1 MPNTHH
7 RSALEAFRRKLAS
20 LESVPQFAIL
30 GILSGAVTGLVIL
43 AFRTAV
49 EVPLAWLLGG
59 DHEAFESLPVLWQG
73 LLPIAGA
80 LVIGLVFSQIPAASR
95 LVGVVYV
102 LRQLQ
107 SSQGYMSL
115 RNASAQFI
123 GAMLAFWSGQSVGRE
138 GPAIH
143 LGAAASSGIG
153 ALLHLPDNSIRV
165 LVGCGAAAAIAASFN
180 TPIAGVIFS
189 MEVIILEYTISGFVP
204 VILAATTAT
213 LINQVVY
220 GNAPA
225 FVVPPVSMNSF
236 FDLPFLLFEGVAIG
250 MLAACFIFLVRFLNA
265 RAPSRLWQR
274 YLLAGAVTGTAA
286 LAAPEVLGIG
296 YDTVDQALAGSL
308 PLVLLLLICALKLVT
323 SATSVAMGIPAG
335 LIGPT
340 LFIGAAAGGLIGVL
354 GEAIA
359 PDHASSA
366 AFYVALGM
374 GAMMGAVL
382 QAPLG
387 ALMAVME
394 LTHNANII
402 LPAMLVIVTAN
413 LTASHLFRQRSIFL
427 NQMDMLGLSY
437 EANPV
442 SQVLDRT
449 SVASVMTQR
458 FFLASVL
465 SDRAELVS
473 ALDANA
479 DTDYALIQDTENR
492 SFILEPGAV
501 RDYLD
506 AHPEA
511 DTLDLS
517 KIDATKQLVAEIRE
531 QATLKDALRSLN
543 SSGANALAVTSASR
557 RHARTV
563 GIATREQVSQH
574 LQH

>member
-1 MPNTHH
+1 
-7 RSALEAFRRKLAS
+7 
-20 LESVPQFAIL
+20 
-30 GILSGAVTGLVIL
+30 
-43 AFRTAV
+43 
-49 EVPLAWLLGG
+49 
-59 DHEAFESLPVLWQG
+59 
-73 LLPIAGA
+73 
-80 LVIGLVFSQIPAASR
+80 
-95 LVGVVYV
+95 
-102 LRQLQ
+102 
-107 SSQGYMSL
+107 
-115 RNASAQFI
+115 
-123 GAMLAFWSGQSVGRE
+123 
-138 GPAIH
+138 
-143 LGAAASSGIG
+143 
-153 ALLHLPDNSIRV
+153 
-165 LVGCGAAAAIAASFN
+165 
-180 TPIAGVIFS
+180 
-189 MEVIILEYTISGFVP
+189 
-204 VILAATTAT
+204 
-213 LINQVVY
+213 
-220 GNAPA
+220 
-225 FVVPPVSMNSF
+225 
-236 FDLPFLLFEGVAIG
+236 
-250 MLAACFIFLVRFLNA
+250 
-265 RAPSRLWQR
+265 
-274 YLLAGAVTGTAA
+274 
-286 LAAPEVLGIG
+286 
-296 YDTVDQALAGSL
+296 
-308 PLVLLLLICALKLVT
+308 
-323 SATSVAMGIPAG
+323 
-335 LIGPT
+335 
-340 LFIGAAAGGLIGVL
+340 
-354 GEAIA
+354 
-359 PDHASSA
+359 
-366 AFYVALGM
+366 
-374 GAMMGAVL
+374 
-382 QAPLG
+382 
-387 ALMAVME
+387 AVME

-563 GIATREQVSQH
+563 GIATRE
-574 LQH
+574 